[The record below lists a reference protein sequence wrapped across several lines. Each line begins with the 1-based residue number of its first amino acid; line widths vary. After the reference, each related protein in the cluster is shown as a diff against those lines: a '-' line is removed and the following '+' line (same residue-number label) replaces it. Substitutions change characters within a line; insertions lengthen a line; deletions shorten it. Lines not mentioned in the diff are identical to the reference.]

1 MNRDY
6 IWRHIWSELE
16 LKCFIHLCKASF
28 SDFPLEG
35 GENSATDR
43 ENRSF
48 GTTYEP
54 YRSVNRCSEYRSRES
69 SPTLYNCA
77 RQTSSS
83 RHENYNFQFHEYR
96 DERMRSRMRARNVSG
111 ARDVKKAARW
121 WEKRPWTRSN
131 FIRAHVGSAY
141 LILSSMEEGWSA
153 RTREPAIYVIS
164 TCGSCITLKWNSI
177 RAANYE

>member
-77 RQTSSS
+77 KLPLLVMKIIIFNFTSTATNVCGHACA
-83 RHENYNFQFHEYR
+83 HETSQARVMLKRRRGGGRR
-96 DERMRSRMRARNVSG
+96 DLERGV
-111 ARDVKKAARW
+111 
-121 WEKRPWTRSN
+121 
-131 FIRAHVGSAY
+131 
-141 LILSSMEEGWSA
+141 ILFGH
-153 RTREPAIYVIS
+153 
-164 TCGSCITLKWNSI
+164 TLDRRI
-177 RAANYE
+177 